1 MPVMS
6 PMILIGLLA
15 TSALP
20 AATQHAQISLV
31 QIHAQFLKNRKQDD
45 STLPLPQVETVL
57 ANSNKTLDDI
67 LKQTG
72 LLEAALKQKQGE
84 FREHLS
90 KLKQQY
96 EAKLD
101 LQSQENN
108 EIKASIGQ
116 VTDSLKKTR
125 ASNRALR
132 NSSLEIQQNTSRLR
146 IQLMKLE
153 SKLQT
158 AEAFASFALNVTD
171 DMSSSELE
179 VLNTPKP
186 IQRREPHPSSLA
198 ALQSSETVEQA
209 MDYMVYGRRADGVDE
224 DADDAAEAS
233 ALLQLG
239 SAFGE
244 KVVLSYPQSWRSYF
258 DSRQSQAN
266 KMDTNAKHVAQTQ
279 TSAVSVVSVLSSG
292 LAEVETQYRKGVE
305 SLRTTFQQHFDAGSQ
320 RRSALLA
327 HKERATHKLESLLAV
342 NSKLQ
347 LANAALQKTQK
358 ELRQHIRGLKIFLLQ
373 VSGEVK
379 Q

>member
-1 MPVMS
+1 MTVMS

-258 DSRQSQAN
+258 DNRQSQAS
-266 KMDTNAKHVAQTQ
+266 KMDTKVKHTAQTQ
-279 TSAVSVVSVLSSG
+279 SVLWALSSG

-305 SLRTTFQQHFDAGSQ
+305 SLQTAFQQHFDAGSQ

-327 HKERATHKLESLLAV
+327 HKERATHKLESVLAV

-347 LANAALQKTQK
+347 LANAALQKSQK
-358 ELRQHIRGLKIFLLQ
+358 ELLQRIKGIKTFLLQ
-373 VSGEVK
+373 VSGNEE
-379 Q
+379 

>member
-209 MDYMVYGRRADGVDE
+209 MDYMVYGLRADGVDE

-258 DSRQSQAN
+258 DNRQSQAS
-266 KMDTNAKHVAQTQ
+266 KMDTKVKHTAQTQ
-279 TSAVSVVSVLSSG
+279 SVLWALSSG

-305 SLRTTFQQHFDAGSQ
+305 SLQTAFQQHFDAGSQ

-327 HKERATHKLESLLAV
+327 HKERATHKLESVLAV

-358 ELRQHIRGLKIFLLQ
+358 ELLQRIKGIKTFLLQ
-373 VSGEVK
+373 VSGNEE
-379 Q
+379 

>member
-224 DADDAAEAS
+224 DADDAAEVS
-233 ALLQLG
+233 AFLQLG
-239 SAFGE
+239 SALGE

-327 HKERATHKLESLLAV
+327 HKERATHKLESVLAV

-358 ELRQHIRGLKIFLLQ
+358 ELGQRIKGIKTFLLQ
-373 VSGEVK
+373 VSGNEE
-379 Q
+379 

>member
-1 MPVMS
+1 MTVMS

-132 NSSLEIQQNTSRLR
+132 TSSLEIQQNNSRLR
-146 IQLMKLE
+146 TQLKKLE

-158 AEAFASFALNVTD
+158 AEAFASLTLNVTA
-171 DMSSSELE
+171 DMYSSELE

-186 IQRREPHPSSLA
+186 IQRKEPHPSALA
-198 ALQSSETVEQA
+198 ALESSETVEQA
-209 MDYMVYGRRADGVDE
+209 MDYMVYGRHGADGVDE
-224 DADDAAEAS
+224 DADDAAEVS

-258 DSRQSQAN
+258 DNRQSQAS
-266 KMDTNAKHVAQTQ
+266 KMDTKVKHTAQTQ
-279 TSAVSVVSVLSSG
+279 SVLWALSSG

-305 SLRTTFQQHFDAGSQ
+305 SLQTAFQQHFDAGSQ

-327 HKERATHKLESLLAV
+327 HKERATHKLESVLAV

-358 ELRQHIRGLKIFLLQ
+358 ELGQRIKGIKTFLLQ
-373 VSGEVK
+373 VSGNEE
-379 Q
+379 

>member
-1 MPVMS
+1 MS

-258 DSRQSQAN
+258 DNRQSQAS
-266 KMDTNAKHVAQTQ
+266 KMDTKVKHTAQTQ
-279 TSAVSVVSVLSSG
+279 SVLWALSSG

-305 SLRTTFQQHFDAGSQ
+305 SLQTAFQQHFDAGSQ

-327 HKERATHKLESLLAV
+327 HKERATHKLESVLAV

-358 ELRQHIRGLKIFLLQ
+358 ELLQRIKGIKTFLLQ
-373 VSGEVK
+373 VSGNEE
-379 Q
+379 

>member
-258 DSRQSQAN
+258 DNRQSQAS
-266 KMDTNAKHVAQTQ
+266 KMDTKVKHTAQTQ
-279 TSAVSVVSVLSSG
+279 SVLWALSSG

-305 SLRTTFQQHFDAGSQ
+305 SLQTAFQQHFDAGSQ

-327 HKERATHKLESLLAV
+327 HKERATHKLESVLAV

-358 ELRQHIRGLKIFLLQ
+358 ELLQRIKGIKTFLLQ
-373 VSGEVK
+373 VSGNEE
-379 Q
+379 

>member
-258 DSRQSQAN
+258 DNRQSQAS
-266 KMDTNAKHVAQTQ
+266 KMDTKVKHTAQTQ
-279 TSAVSVVSVLSSG
+279 SVLWALSSG

-305 SLRTTFQQHFDAGSQ
+305 SLQTAFQQHFDAGSQ

-327 HKERATHKLESLLAV
+327 HKERATHKLESVLAV

-347 LANAALQKTQK
+347 LANAALQKSQK
-358 ELRQHIRGLKIFLLQ
+358 ELLQRIKGIKTFLLQ
-373 VSGEVK
+373 VSGNEE
-379 Q
+379 

>member
-1 MPVMS
+1 MTVMT

-258 DSRQSQAN
+258 DNRQSQAS
-266 KMDTNAKHVAQTQ
+266 KMDTKVKHTAQTQ
-279 TSAVSVVSVLSSG
+279 SVLWALSSG

-305 SLRTTFQQHFDAGSQ
+305 SLQTAFQQHFDAGSQ

-327 HKERATHKLESLLAV
+327 HKERATHKLESVLAV

-358 ELRQHIRGLKIFLLQ
+358 ELLQRIKGIKTFLLQ
-373 VSGEVK
+373 VSGNEE
-379 Q
+379 

>member
-1 MPVMS
+1 MTVMS

-132 NSSLEIQQNTSRLR
+132 NSSLEIQQNTSRFR
-146 IQLMKLE
+146 IQLMNLE

-258 DSRQSQAN
+258 DNRQSQAS
-266 KMDTNAKHVAQTQ
+266 KMDTKVKHTAQTQ
-279 TSAVSVVSVLSSG
+279 SVLWALSSG

-305 SLRTTFQQHFDAGSQ
+305 SLQTAFQQHFDAGSQ

-327 HKERATHKLESLLAV
+327 HKERATHKLESVLAV

-358 ELRQHIRGLKIFLLQ
+358 ELLQRIKGIKTFLLQ
-373 VSGEVK
+373 VSGNEE
-379 Q
+379 